1 MNTTKGIDELMAEA
15 AARAALRTRDDDIRD
30 FRDLLRRPDFS
41 HVSYRTVG
49 VPMIYVYRVA
59 PESPSHCLCIGGISD
74 AEDAQRVLREEGA
87 RQQGAGEMGEAACR
101 AGMRG
106 F

>member
-1 MNTTKGIDELMAEA
+1 MAHEKGIDELMAEA
-15 AARAALRTRDDDIRD
+15 AARRALLTREDEIKA

-59 PESPSHCLCIGGISD
+59 PESPSHCLCMGGVYD
-74 AEDAQRVLREEGA
+74 TEEARQVLREENA

-101 AGMRG
+101 AGIRG
-106 F
+106 C